1 MQLKKGLRYK
11 ADPEIK
17 AMMRMYEFFET
28 DGLSILEMFDK
39 EGIAEK
45 RETAELRPT
54 RRSRTA

>member
-1 MQLKKGLRYK
+1 MEGLYRN